1 MAPAPDEPR
10 RRALYGRSRGK
21 TLRQYH
27 ARLMREALPRVE
39 IAPAAF
45 AGSAPLFA
53 KAPSEIWLEIG
64 FGGGEHLLGQAA
76 ARPDIGFIGCEPFV
90 NGVAKLLAGLD
101 EQSLSNVRIH
111 SGDAGALIAA
121 MPASFVSR
129 VFCLY
134 PDPWPKRRH
143 NKRRII
149 SSALIDELARIL
161 RPGGELRFA
170 SDIDDYCGWA
180 LRRIL
185 EAPAFRWTARQSSD
199 WLEAWPEWRST
210 RYEAKAQREGRTSSY
225 LTFQRV

>member
-1 MAPAPDEPR
+1 
-10 RRALYGRSRGK
+10 
-21 TLRQYH
+21 
-27 ARLMREALPRVE
+27 MRDALPHIE
-39 IAPAAF
+39 IGPAAF
-45 AGSAPLFA
+45 AEATGLFA
-53 KAPSEIWLEIG
+53 LPKAEIWLEIG
-64 FGGGEHLLGQAA
+64 FGGGEHLLAEAA

-90 NGVAKLLAGLD
+90 NGVAKLLAGIE
-101 EQSLSNVRIH
+101 EQRLSNVRIH

-121 MPASFVSR
+121 MPANFVSR

-143 NKRRII
+143 NKRRIV
-149 SSALIDELARIL
+149 SPGLIDELSRVL

-180 LRRIL
+180 LRRL
-185 EAPAFRWTARQSSD
+185 LDAPHFRWLARQSRD
-199 WLEAWPEWRST
+199 WREPWPEWRST